1 MRDDTGFQNAFLC
14 LGWYVSG
21 ILVKLHPLVYA
32 CIYEITIIEPYP
44 LEKRTVIKRRHSQHR
59 TQSTNTRPHQRGNVT
74 SWSCFVLHLEKAE
87 LFLELFGNSLVR
99 AQTADYLRQKANDL
113 IK

>member
-1 MRDDTGFQNAFLC
+1 MILASKILFMSWLVRIR
-14 LGWYVSG
+14 

-44 LEKRTVIKRRHSQHR
+44 LERRTGLDIKRRHSLHR
-59 TQSTNTRPHQRGNVT
+59 THSINTRPHQRGNVT